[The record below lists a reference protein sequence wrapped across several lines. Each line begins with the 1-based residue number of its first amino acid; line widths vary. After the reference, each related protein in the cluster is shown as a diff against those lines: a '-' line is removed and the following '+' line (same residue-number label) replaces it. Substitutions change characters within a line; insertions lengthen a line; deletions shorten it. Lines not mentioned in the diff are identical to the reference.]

1 MELDEQTTNLIR
13 EYVYVNVFIEGLKN
27 DALPE
32 LKEAR
37 VALRDMI
44 VMMIKGMGREFRDR
58 LKEIGL
64 ELRKMGIALWI
75 EDKDDV
81 LYAHVN
87 QRGAKE
93 VFGIKRSIV
102 DDEISKMFEA
112 YMKEKDKVIPTS
124 YKIPK
129 VQREG

>member
-27 DALPE
+27 EALPE
-32 LKEAR
+32 LQDSR
-37 VALRDMI
+37 VALRDML
-44 VMMIKGMGREFRDR
+44 IKMTKMTGREFRDR
-58 LKEIGL
+58 LKSIGL

-75 EDKDDV
+75 EDKGDV

-87 QRGAKE
+87 QRGSKE

-102 DDEISKMFEA
+102 DDEIEKMFQA
-112 YMKEKDKVIPTS
+112 YMKEKDKLIPTT
-124 YKIPK
+124 YTIPK